1 MLGLR
6 KLLGS
11 SPSPAMCLARRLAL
25 AALAAAL
32 VLSPKPAAAQSP
44 STPAMKIGVINWQKA
59 LLATQ
64 ELQKRVKELTAKYQ
78 PQADALDK
86 AKRDLNDIQTELES
100 SQGKLSPQREADL
113 QAQGTAKQ
121 RQVDRLTQDLQDA
134 GEQERQDLLQAVG
147 TRMTA
152 IVKKIMDDSGLDMV
166 VDTATVVAFKPT
178 VEITDA
184 AVAAYDKAYPFPA
197 TTPVPA
203 AAPAK

>member
-1 MLGLR
+1 MFGLR
-6 KLLGS
+6 KIIS
-11 SPSPAMCLARRLAL
+11 SAEVASMARRSVL
-25 AALAAAL
+25 AAMAAGML
-32 VLSPKPAAAQSP
+32 LIPGPVAAQSP

-78 PQADALDK
+78 PQADSLDK
-86 AKRDLNDIQTELES
+86 AKRDLTDIQTELQS
-100 SQGKLSPQREADL
+100 SQGKLSAEREAEL
-113 QAQGTAKQ
+113 EAQGTAKQ

-134 GEQERQDLLQAVG
+134 GEQERQDLLQAIG

-166 VDTATVVAFKPT
+166 VDTATVVAFKPA

-184 AVAAYDKAYPFPA
+184 AVAAYDKAYPYPG
-197 TTPVPA
+197 